1 MKHALTQAIKRL
13 REEHNLHTSKF
24 LVFQRHLPMP
34 HGGAIPEG
42 VDNTREERVHQ
53 FDLDGEALFD
63 IFQDHEDENVVGLK
77 WLTDKVDT
85 TRPGTQEVWFYHS
98 GEYNEGVEDEIRRLC
113 YGSPQWHRQMAIKY
127 EREPFTLA
135 QEAKKHADRAVL
147 WSKIAITA
155 AVLSAILSV
164 LSRVL

>member
-1 MKHALTQAIKRL
+1 MNHALTQAIKRL
-13 REEHNLHTSKF
+13 REEHNLHTSRMQLF
-24 LVFQRHLPMP
+24 HRHMPMP

-42 VDNTREERVHQ
+42 VNNVKEVMLHQ
-53 FDLDGEALFD
+53 YSLDDETLFEL
-63 IFQDHEDENVVGLK
+63 FQDPDDENVVGLR
-77 WLTDKVDT
+77 WITDRVDT
-85 TRPGTQEVWFYHS
+85 TRPGTDEVWFYHS

-127 EREPFTLA
+127 EREPTALA